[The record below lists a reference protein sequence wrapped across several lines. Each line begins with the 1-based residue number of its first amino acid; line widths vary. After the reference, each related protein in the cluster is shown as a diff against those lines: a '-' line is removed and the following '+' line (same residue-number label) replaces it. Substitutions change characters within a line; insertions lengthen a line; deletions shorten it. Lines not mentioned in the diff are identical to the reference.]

1 MDAVTGLS
9 RLRVTDS
16 PQAQD
21 VGAAASVLR
30 PPPPLYHEAV
40 GVLQRVPAPT
50 PDTACLQKYASET
63 CLLAGAGGGA
73 VGGAGESGR
82 RGRSQ
87 SNAALLRS
95 PPRDIPAPRRPA
107 PHCAPRLD
115 ALPPHR
121 HEAPAAAPCR
131 PLPILTT
138 PAPRRPSL
146 DCPALTTPLHARA
159 ATPALSVARSP
170 SLDACLHTL
179 GTAPWAHLPHHQEG
193 AGEGAGAGGT
203 ELLSVGTG
211 VGKAGRSKSPSLD
224 SGVFLEAVQAAP
236 TPPPPAPR
244 RPSYPAHEA
253 ALVGEALAP
262 PAPGSL
268 ERRPSAQS
276 LPDLSGPALDHLCP
290 PAPSPP
296 PPPYPQPP
304 HRHGKDAA
312 TTATTTAA
320 TTTNSNNL
328 VVTTLRHNTGRR
340 MHLDNYTGS
349 QAGSPEPLMPSELTC
364 DLGGLISPLG
374 ESPHASPLGPP
385 AFSPPTISVE
395 APQDTTGASQ
405 LATAMTALGELH
417 GDLYLSAEEWP
428 PSLENMLTALPGG
441 SSLPQLV
448 VTDPRQT
455 QEIFIP
461 TPAQNAPSTD
471 LLDLPTTEGFDMYLG
486 APSPMSVSPGG
497 SSLPSPFA
505 SNRGSFSSSRRRQCS
520 TSPMHIDGLDWHAII
535 RSSPTCLNTA
545 SQGPALSSSPSG
557 GSYGHLLPRPDTLQ
571 PPQQTPQTP
580 ERGYSFESLVGDA
593 SHKTLKVEPDLSP
606 PSVTSAATTTAQ
618 SEEEGRPGSPAED
631 DGPRMCRWVDCNALF
646 GCREDLSRHIEKAHI
661 DQRKG
666 DDFTCFWAACQRRYR
681 PFNARY
687 KLLIHMRVHSG
698 EKPNKCTFNGCSKAF
713 SRLENLKIHLRSHT
727 GERPYICVYPHCMK
741 AFSNSSDRAKHQRT
755 HVDAKPYVCS
765 VAGCKKRYTDPSSL
779 RKHVKNHT
787 AKEQAL
793 AKRKIHSPDE
803 ETRGQTPPGLLLSPP
818 SALDPSA
825 LQQDQFQYSDSSVPG
840 RRAGGRG
847 SVQPA
852 VSRAVSPPHR
862 RDAAAAGNAGDAGA
876 RIHPRGPRRLGE
888 HLLSHQEHQQIIP
901 TDNIYHSDLY
911 YESTYCQPL
920 QYPVTST
927 GHLFTYSQAPYGPY
941 SNPNDPNCISN
952 PHPGQ
957 PYPTQHGT

>member
-1 MDAVTGLS
+1 MGEWAMDAVTGLS

-16 PQAQD
+16 PQD
-21 VGAAASVLR
+21 LPTPTSRPR
-30 PPPPLYHEAV
+30 PPPPEYHEAV
-40 GVLQRVPAPT
+40 GGLHRAPRPPPT
-50 PDTACLQKYASET
+50 PACRSMPRRPA
-63 CLLAGAGGGA
+63 CWGAAEGA
-73 VGGAGESGR
+73 QGARLRVGGAAGH
-82 RGRSQ
+82 
-87 SNAALLRS
+87 NPTPPCCA
-95 PPRDIPAPRRPA
+95 PPRDIPATRRPA
-107 PHCAPRLD
+107 LDCPPRLE
-115 ALPPHR
+115 AFLPYHK
-121 HEAPAAAPCR
+121 APPVQGVGGAAPCH
-131 PLPILTT
+131 PIPILAT

-146 DCPALTTPLHARA
+146 DCPPL
-159 ATPALSVARSP
+159 ATPRRAPSPQRDSLQAPPAPPRVCVARSP

-179 GTAPWAHLPHHQEG
+179 GGAAPWAVHQQYPQETVG
-193 AGEGAGAGGT
+193 VGVGVGTGGT
-203 ELLSVGTG
+203 ELLGVTAGVG
-211 VGKAGRSKSPSLD
+211 VCGKAGRSKSPSLD

-236 TPPPPAPR
+236 TPPPPTR
-244 RPSYPAHEA
+244 RPSHPPQEAPLLGRAPRLRPTPWPARS
-253 ALVGEALAP
+253 
-262 PAPGSL
+262 PAPHQQDKGAS
-268 ERRPSAQS
+268 
-276 LPDLSGPALDHLCP
+276 
-290 PAPSPP
+290 
-296 PPPYPQPP
+296 
-304 HRHGKDAA
+304 
-312 TTATTTAA
+312 TTATTT
-320 TTTNSNNL
+320 TTNNL

-374 ESPHASPLGPP
+374 ESPHTSPLGPP

-417 GDLYLSAEEWP
+417 GDLYLSGEEWP

-455 QEIFIP
+455 QELFSIP
-461 TPAQNAPSTD
+461 TPTQNAPSTD

-486 APSPMSVSPGG
+486 AASPMSVSPGG

-520 TSPMHIDGLDWHAII
+520 TSPMHVDGLDWHAII
-535 RSSPTCLNTA
+535 RSSPTCLPTA
-545 SQGPALSSSPSG
+545 SQGPTLSSSPSG

-571 PPQQTPQTP
+571 PPPQPPQPPQTP
-580 ERGYSFESLVGDA
+580 ERGYNFESLVRDTT
-593 SHKTLKVEPDLSP
+593 HKTLKVEPDLSP
-606 PSVTSAATTTAQ
+606 PSATSAATNTGQ

-646 GCREDLSRHIEKAHI
+646 GCREALSRHIEKAHI

-818 SALDPSA
+818 SVLDPSA
-825 LQQDQFQYSDSSVPG
+825 LPQDQFHYSDSPVPS

-847 SVQPA
+847 AVQPA
-852 VSRAVSPPHR
+852 VPRAVSPPR
-862 RDAAAAGNAGDAGA
+862 RGDAASSGPTGDSSA
-876 RIHPRGPRRLGE
+876 RIHSRGPGRVGE
-888 HLLSHQEHQQIIP
+888 HLLSLQDPQQERQHLIP
-901 TDNIYHSDLY
+901 NENIYVSDLY
-911 YESTYCQPL
+911 YESSYCQPL
-920 QYPVTST
+920 QYPATST
-927 GHLFTYSQAPYGPY
+927 GHLFTYSQAPYAAY
-941 SNPNDPNCISN
+941 TNPNDPNCVSN
-952 PHPGQ
+952 LHPSQ
-957 PYPTQHGT
+957 PYPAQHGT